1 MIKNITIGLLCGL
14 SGVGAWATAEFL
26 GVDRPW
32 SYFAAVFWSIG
43 VASCL
48 TYALATEGE
57 L

>member
-32 SYFAAVFWSIG
+32 SYFAAVAWAVL
-43 VASCL
+43 VASGL
-48 TYALATEGE
+48 TYALGE
-57 L
+57 EEL